1 MKVLFIG
8 LGGIGQR
15 HLRNLRAILGNSLEV
30 HAYRVRRLSQ
40 VLSERLEI
48 EPGTDLEATYRV
60 RVHRDLD
67 SALEQAPAAVFI
79 CNPSS
84 LHLPAA
90 MAAAEAG
97 CHLFVEKPLSH
108 SLAGVEALI
117 RTVQRRGL
125 VALVGYQLRFHP
137 CLQAVHRQV
146 SEGLIGQPLSV
157 RVEVGEYLPG
167 WHRYEDYRQMYA
179 SRSDLGGGVILSQIH
194 EMDYL
199 YWLFGLPRRIFTVG
213 GHLSSLEID
222 VEDVACSVLEC
233 EVNGRKLP
241 VLLYQDY
248 LQRPPSRG
256 CTILGE
262 EGRIVM
268 SLSEL
273 RVDRYDSQGRLAQRE
288 SFEGYARNELF
299 LAELRH
305 FLDCIGGGVTPLISL
320 RDGAQ
325 SLRMAL
331 AAKESLET
339 GQVVQLGGIVTERRN
354 A

>member
-1 MKVLFIG
+1 VKVLFAG

-15 HLRNLRAILGNSLEV
+15 HLRNLKAVVGDDLEV
-30 HAYRVRRLSQ
+30 HAYRVRGLPQ
-40 VLSERLEI
+40 ALTEQLVI
-48 EPGTDLEATYRV
+48 ETGVDLESRYGV
-60 RVHRDLD
+60 RVHHDLD
-67 SALEQAPAAVFI
+67 SALAQRPTAVFV

-84 LHLPAA
+84 LHIPTA

-108 SLAGVEALI
+108 NLADVEELIKGVES
-117 RTVQRRGL
+117 RGL

-137 CLQAVHRQV
+137 CLKAVHEQV
-146 SEGLIGQPLSV
+146 SRGLIGQPLSAHA
-157 RVEVGEYLPG
+157 EVGEFLPG

-179 SRSDLGGGVILSQIH
+179 SRADLGGGVILSQIH

-199 YWLFGLPRRIFTVG
+199 YWLFGLPRRIFTLG

-222 VEDVACSVLEC
+222 VEDIACSVLDFQ
-233 EVNGRKLP
+233 VNGRKLP
-241 VLLYQDY
+241 VLLHQDY

-256 CTILGE
+256 CTIVGE
-262 EGRIVM
+262 EGKIVM
-268 SLSEL
+268 NLSEL
-273 RVDRYDSQGRLAQRE
+273 KVDRYDSQGRLAQRE
-288 SFEGYARNELF
+288 SFEGFARNELF

-305 FLDCIGGGVTPLISL
+305 FLDCIGGRAAPLISL

-339 GQVVQLGGIVTERRN
+339 GQVVHLDVGL

>member
-1 MKVLFIG
+1 MKVLFVG

-40 VLSERLEI
+40 VLTEQLEI
-48 EPGTDLEATYRV
+48 EPGTDLESRYGV
-60 RVHRDLD
+60 RVHHDLAA
-67 SALEQAPAAVFI
+67 ALAQEPTAVFI

-84 LHLPAA
+84 MHVPAA
-90 MAAAEAG
+90 MAAVEAG
-97 CHLFVEKPLSH
+97 CHVFVEKPLSH
-108 SLAGVEALI
+108 SLEGVEALI
-117 RTVQRRGL
+117 QTVQRRGL

-146 SEGLIGQPLSV
+146 SRGLIGQPLSA

-167 WHRYEDYRQMYA
+167 WHRYEDYRRMYA
-179 SRSDLGGGVILSQIH
+179 SRADLGGGVILSQIH

-233 EVNGRKLP
+233 VVNGRKLP
-241 VLLYQDY
+241 VLLHQDY

-256 CTILGE
+256 CTIIGE

-288 SFEGYARNELF
+288 SFEGFGRNELF

-305 FLDCIGGGVTPLISL
+305 FLDCIGGGATPLISL
-320 RDGAQ
+320 RDAAQ

-331 AAKESLET
+331 AAKESLES
-339 GQVVQLGGIVTERRN
+339 GQVVQLGGTATEGQN